1 MLASVCRS
9 VLHELLGGGMRA
21 KNIDFREVRN
31 SGCQL
36 CPNREVRKKY
46 LEHGICKSLKS
57 ALDGLPLRCV
67 GKWGQEKV
75 FYLLQ
80 YLGIFAQGMK
90 NSWGGNLHYLE
101 VCSGPGRLVDFNS
114 GIEFDG
120 SALAVLR
127 HQGAK
132 LLKSALFVDKNP
144 VVVNALNSRIQQLG
158 EFESLRALAVHG
170 DYHSLESMKSVLSQK
185 GSGGLTLLFL
195 DPTDLSIPF
204 ETVKYLV
211 ANTGHVDLFINV
223 AIGHDF
229 RRNAT
234 HSVLK
239 EEFTRARDK
248 YESFLGRPH
257 FMSSPEVLDI
267 LENNGDGCKA
277 LSKSY
282 LDAYMEQLRTLG
294 FCYFGVRRIEHYYHL
309 LFATRDKK
317 GKHFWDQCQLIEFDG
332 QRTLF

>member
-1 MLASVCRS
+1 
-9 VLHELLGGGMRA
+9 MRA
-21 KNIDFREVRN
+21 NPIDFRESKN
-31 SGCQL
+31 SDCL
-36 CPNREVRKKY
+36 RCSNREVRKKY
-46 LEHGICKSLKS
+46 LEHGICNSLKS
-57 ALDGLPLRCV
+57 ELDGLPLRCV

-90 NSWGGNLHYLE
+90 ISWGGNLHYLE
-101 VCSGPGRLVDFNS
+101 ICSGPGRLVDYSS
-114 GIEFDG
+114 GLEFDG

-132 LLKSALFVDKNP
+132 LLKSALFVDINP
-144 VVVNALNSRIQQLG
+144 VVVDTLNARIEQLG
-158 EFESLRALAVHG
+158 DFGSLKPLAIQG
-170 DYHSLESMKSVLSQK
+170 NYYSLDSMKSVLSQK

-211 ANTGHVDLFINV
+211 ANIGHVDLFINV

-229 RRNAT
+229 RRNAA

-239 EEFTRARDK
+239 EEFVRARDK

-257 FMSSPEVLDI
+257 FMSSPEVLDV
-267 LENNGDGCKA
+267 LETKGDWCKE
-277 LSKSY
+277 LSKIY
-282 LDAYMEQLRTLG
+282 LDTYMEQLSTLG

-317 GKHFWDQCQLIEFDG
+317 GKDFWDKCQLIEFNG